1 MSKSKPSGRFIVF
14 EGIDGSGTTT
24 QASWSADWLRGAG
37 YGVHATREPTGGPI
51 GTMIRQILA
60 KRLVS
65 RGGAASE
72 EPVDPATVALL
83 FAADRLDHLQ
93 NEIRPR
99 LAAGDVVLCD
109 RYTLSS
115 LAYQS
120 VDVDLRFVRA
130 INERALAPDLTIFL
144 RVRPE
149 TAMDRIAATRNNRD
163 VFETLPFQRKVA
175 QRYDQLISNYKGGR
189 VVELDGEQDRSRVT
203 GQVRSAIED
212 LL

>member
-65 RGGAASE
+65 RGGAAGE